1 MNTLS
6 DTKICKIHSS
16 VMRQQLSIPRSST
29 WHLPCRRG
37 GGNSLN
43 YEREGMPGKCI
54 RSVNCRL
61 WFHLRCCG
69 LKVSILP
76 IKVFLKVLCTN
87 NKLRLLCSVEDN
99 IQYFNV
105 FSTVWIKIICA
116 GGCEFGQLVSL
127 DGFPFAFRAKNGELR
142 DLHLGFQVSFFSPWL
157 QWQNVL
163 IPLRLNLLNVYVY
176 LHHWRSK
183 FVYFVRPQGAEQNYK
198 VTYHTIT
205 SLWVCLACQH
215 LPLPIDPMLELEPKS
230 RFNALSTNLWVT
242 PLSPRVLGSYSDWSK
257 HTDLFLGR

>member
-29 WHLPCRRG
+29 
-37 GGNSLN
+37 S
-43 YEREGMPGKCI
+43 
-54 RSVNCRL
+54 
-61 WFHLRCCG
+61 
-69 LKVSILP
+69 
-76 IKVFLKVLCTN
+76 N

-142 DLHLGFQVSFFSPWL
+142 DLHLGFQVSFVSPWL

-230 RFNALSTNLWVT
+230 CFNALSTNLWVT

>member
-1 MNTLS
+1 
-6 DTKICKIHSS
+6 
-16 VMRQQLSIPRSST
+16 
-29 WHLPCRRG
+29 
-37 GGNSLN
+37 
-43 YEREGMPGKCI
+43 MPGKCI

-69 LKVSILP
+69 LKVSTLP

-142 DLHLGFQVSFFSPWL
+142 DLHLGFQVSFVSPWL

-183 FVYFVRPQGAEQNYK
+183 FVYFVRPQGAKQNYK

-215 LPLPIDPMLELEPKS
+215 LPFPYWPHVGIG
-230 RFNALSTNLWVT
+230 TQVT
-242 PLSPRVLGSYSDWSK
+242 FQC
-257 HTDLFLGR
+257 T

>member
-1 MNTLS
+1 
-6 DTKICKIHSS
+6 
-16 VMRQQLSIPRSST
+16 
-29 WHLPCRRG
+29 
-37 GGNSLN
+37 
-43 YEREGMPGKCI
+43 MPGKCI

-76 IKVFLKVLCTN
+76 VKVFLKVLCTN

-142 DLHLGFQVSFFSPWL
+142 DLHLGFQVSFVSPWL

-183 FVYFVRPQGAEQNYK
+183 FVYFVRPQGVSKTIRSPITLSQAYESVWPVNTFHFQLTPCWNWNPSHVSMRLVLTCGWHLYPQGSLGATLIGPSTLTCFWVGKIGANQVWK
-198 VTYHTIT
+198 V
-205 SLWVCLACQH
+205 LR
-215 LPLPIDPMLELEPKS
+215 P
-230 RFNALSTNLWVT
+230 T
-242 PLSPRVLGSYSDWSK
+242 PYEIRRR
-257 HTDLFLGR
+257 TFLKV